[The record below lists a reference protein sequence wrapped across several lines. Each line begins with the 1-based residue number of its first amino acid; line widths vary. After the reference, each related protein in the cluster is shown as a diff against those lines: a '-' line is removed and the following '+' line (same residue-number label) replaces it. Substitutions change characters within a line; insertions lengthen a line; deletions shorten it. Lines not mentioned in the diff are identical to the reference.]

1 MDVSDSVLCLLMDS
15 GIRGVDP
22 YDSTT
27 RMA

>member
-1 MDVSDSVLCLLMDS
+1 MDVSDFVLCLLMDFVIS
-15 GIRGVDP
+15 GVDP